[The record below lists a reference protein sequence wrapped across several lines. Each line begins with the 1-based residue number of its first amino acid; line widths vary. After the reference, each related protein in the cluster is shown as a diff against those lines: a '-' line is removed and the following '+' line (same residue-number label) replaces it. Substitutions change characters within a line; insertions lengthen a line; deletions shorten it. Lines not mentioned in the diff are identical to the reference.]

1 MGSSGGFRVSGLASS
16 GAASGSL
23 AAAVTA
29 VAGAQREAL
38 LRLAV
43 LAEALRSLRA
53 LASWQLPAADGARL
67 RMHVIPNVRMGYLS
81 SLAAMQ

>member
-1 MGSSGGFRVSGLASS
+1 MGGSGGFSVNGLSSG
-16 GAASGSL
+16 GAASGL
-23 AAAVTA
+23 AAAVAA

-38 LRLAV
+38 LGLAV

-67 RMHVIPNVRMGYLS
+67 RMHVIPDVRKGYF
-81 SLAAMQ
+81 